1 MVNRALRAALFAAL
15 AACGGPSTPR
25 GPAELVRSG
34 SEQHDVQAR
43 GAFSGLKVRFSGP
56 RACALEVSIDA
67 IEASTRRLACRAGGS
82 EAWAFY
88 AAADELFSDFA
99 VHPSGEITLGVER
112 TSVERGAYELVRLD
126 AAGAVRARQ
135 VLDPAK
141 IPASDLVD
149 LPGQPLLM
157 RSTIPHALTDG
168 WLRVEPRGEDV
179 AVAWLSRLEAPG
191 GGFSNDLATGAGA
204 WLWTGSA
211 FEEHWSRLVEGRHAA
226 QPAAW
231 TYDEFR
237 WREAAVRPLL
247 AVSDDGTLV
256 VGRAWNQRR
265 CQAVALTFGEFTP
278 VQCRGIDV
286 PSAIESEYLP
296 LAFTSFG
303 ASGAREGTRV
313 FVPEGAAEFVAF
325 DLAARGDALALA
337 GVVVFPGPD
346 GVVPLYPA
354 DPGGGAVMVPYDGYV
369 AVLDRRSGTPRCAR
383 ALDASGRG
391 DHIAALRWAA
401 DGTLMIA
408 GGAGWDRWYGGMSI
422 SRGADPW
429 LAALSPACELLG
441 SRIVP
446 FSSTARHHHLLS
458 VDAEAGRVVS
468 AGLADAPMTHS
479 GDGGHIDQRMF
490 GNLVIALR

>member
-1 MVNRALRAALFAAL
+1 MFKRALRAALFAAL

-126 AAGAVRARQ
+126 AGGAVRARQ

-286 PSAIESEYLP
+286 PSA
-296 LAFTSFG
+296 
-303 ASGAREGTRV
+303 
-313 FVPEGAAEFVAF
+313 
-325 DLAARGDALALA
+325 
-337 GVVVFPGPD
+337 
-346 GVVPLYPA
+346 

-401 DGTLMIA
+401 DGTLMTA

-458 VDAEAGRVVS
+458 VDAEAGRIVG